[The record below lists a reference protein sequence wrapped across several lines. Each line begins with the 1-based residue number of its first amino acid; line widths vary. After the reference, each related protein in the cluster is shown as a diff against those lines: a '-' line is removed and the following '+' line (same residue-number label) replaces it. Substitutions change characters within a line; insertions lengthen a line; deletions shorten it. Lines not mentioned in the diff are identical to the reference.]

1 MNTVEWKVSPFK
13 SSTTMFCDFTDSSV
27 YDVLMMTFQL
37 CILKLEIGRFSAK
50 RNRRKKYIFCFH
62 WKTFLKTFLIAYT
75 ALFDL
80 LLILMASKLIQNCI
94 PVSFFPKK
102 TNVNSNKTSI
112 DVEHRRITGNQFYLF
127 LCYLA
132 PLNVFVFTLRTYK
145 ELVLIPVSKY
155 LTKQNIDNRHSC
167 LVLFSFFSLF
177 HCFVFFILV
186 VRLCF
191 RFDFIVFFT
200 LSERDTQVK

>member
-1 MNTVEWKVSPFK
+1 
-13 SSTTMFCDFTDSSV
+13 
-27 YDVLMMTFQL
+27 
-37 CILKLEIGRFSAK
+37 
-50 RNRRKKYIFCFH
+50 
-62 WKTFLKTFLIAYT
+62 
-75 ALFDL
+75 
-80 LLILMASKLIQNCI
+80 MASKLIQNCI

-191 RFDFIVFFT
+191 RFDFIVFFYIERTGHTSKIKKQNTIDVQCT
-200 LSERDTQVK
+200 LYSTAHKNMSEFFLFGFFSILFTVFHNHKSIYYQIYLLFDITSGFGQEIIP